1 MKWKLEEIARVEER
15 KGKRVWVRRGG
26 IRIEDKW
33 WRWDEDN
40 EVLRDE
46 RGMVREEK
54 EEGIEG
60 EMRR

>member
-1 MKWKLEEIARVEER
+1 L
-15 KGKRVWVRRGG
+15 GRRGG

-46 RGMVREEK
+46 RGMVREERGK
-54 EEGIEG
+54 GMEG